1 MAQATEIPAHIAAS
15 ADIPA
20 LVLYVRQLTV
30 LVAQQSQQIAA
41 LADLIATQNKQIA
54 DLLTARQPA
63 AH

>member
-1 MAQATEIPAHIAAS
+1 MAQATEIPTHIAAS
-15 ADIPA
+15 EDIPA

-41 LADLIATQNKQIA
+41 LADLIATQNRQIT

-63 AH
+63 AD